1 MRDGRGA
8 PILMA
13 ITGSKSPVVR
23 QAGGE
28 TGEQERRVSA
38 TGTRGLGTLSSL
50 FPLWNRGNGWGLQAR
65 RHSHPFQSPETVL
78 YPKKLKPAH
87 CCFQFDFV
95 FWWLGVGREG
105 RGDSEDGSMCQKL

>member
-1 MRDGRGA
+1 MVVVKAKWARTGGAARGLRWLTVRQGRVA
-8 PILMA
+8 PILMT
-13 ITGSKSPVVR
+13 ITGSKSSVVW

-28 TGEQERRVSA
+28 AGGGEERRVSA

-78 YPKKLKPAH
+78 YPKK
-87 CCFQFDFV
+87 
-95 FWWLGVGREG
+95 
-105 RGDSEDGSMCQKL
+105 